1 MAKEVFT
8 YKKDKN
14 KKNHRT
20 EVSNSDKTKYLL
32 EELEK
37 RISEGV
43 PCADD
48 FYSLSTEKMNLVLDL
63 QSEGCLLVYNGKI
76 KINKKKSGS
85 VYTSS
90 EPRRNR

>member
-43 PCADD
+43 PGADD
-48 FYSLSTEKMNLVLDL
+48 FYSLSTEEMNFVLDL
-63 QSEGCLLVYNGKI
+63 QKAGRLLVYNGKI
-76 KINKKKSGS
+76 KI
-85 VYTSS
+85 T
-90 EPRRNR
+90 RN